1 MTVQAVTQEW
11 VDMNDDAGTSPASE
25 GQARASTYSL
35 IAALLARPPSDALI
49 RSLARIPQRTNHD
62 DGSMALAWEA
72 LHDAGESAPTSE
84 ILKHEYHDLFI
95 GVGRGELLPF
105 GSWYQT
111 GFLMDRPLSS
121 LRDDLKRLGF
131 KRQDD
136 VKEPEDH
143 IAALCETM
151 AMLIEDQDIAF
162 AQQRAF
168 YQNHIDCWAG
178 RFFSDLTQAE
188 NATFYRAVGDFGGH
202 FIQFE
207 NRYFEMLT

>member
-1 MTVQAVTQEW
+1 MQ
-11 VDMNDDAGTSPASE
+11 
-25 GQARASTYSL
+25 SL
-35 IAALLARPPSDALI
+35 T
-49 RSLARIPQRTNHD
+49 RIPQRSND
-62 DGSMALAWEA
+62 NGPMALAWEA
-72 LHDAGESAPTSE
+72 LRDAGEVAPTSE
-84 ILKHEYHDLFI
+84 ILKHEYHDLFV
-95 GVGRGELLPF
+95 GMGRGELVPF

-131 KRQDD
+131 ERQDN

-151 AMLIEDQDIAF
+151 AMLIEDQDISL

-168 YQNHIDCWAG
+168 FRTHIDCWAG
-178 RFFSDLTQAE
+178 RFFSDLAQADH
-188 NATFYRAVGDFGGH
+188 ATFYRAVGDFGGH

-207 NRYFEMLT
+207 NRYLEMLE